1 MSEYTLSYS
10 DSSKGWPSF
19 YSFMPDYMIGM
30 NQRFYSFKGGNLFR
44 HNDGQFR
51 NRFYGQDFSSKIK
64 GVFNQSPLENKV
76 FKTIALESTDQ
87 WDFSC
92 FTELENGLIEFSD
105 FEKKEDTF
113 FAYIREGGN
122 DPLEESD
129 LKLRSAQGLGVAQS
143 IEVIGNNTIISYP
156 FRPDTIIS
164 TGDLLYRLTNT
175 GDTIY
180 IGKIISVDRGLNTIT
195 IDEII
200 VPGGIQDPVDS
211 FTLYAK
217 NSVAE
222 SNGVR
227 GSYLVYE
234 IENSNTS
241 AIELFAVKSNIFKS
255 YP

>member
-19 YSFMPDYMIGM
+19 YSFKPDYMIGM

-51 NRFYGQDFSSKIK
+51 NRFYGEDFTSRIT

-76 FKTIALESTDQ
+76 FKTIALESTDS
-87 WDFSC
+87 WSFSC
-92 FTELENGLIEFSD
+92 VTELENGIIDSAD

-113 FAYIREGGN
+113 FSYIREGGN
-122 DPLEESD
+122 DPLTQDD
-129 LKLRSAQGLGVAQS
+129 LKLRSAQGLGNASS
-143 IEVIGNNTIISYP
+143 IEVVGLNTVISYA
-156 FRPDTIIS
+156 FSLDTIIS
-164 TGDLLYRLTNT
+164 VGDLLYKLT
-175 GDTIY
+175 DTQGTLY
-180 IGKIISVDRGLNTIT
+180 LGRIIEVDRVLNTIT
-195 IDEII
+195 VDEIL
-200 VPGGIQDPVDS
+200 VAGTAQDPVGS
-211 FTLYAK
+211 FNLYAK

-227 GSYLVYE
+227 GSYLIYQ
-234 IENSNTS
+234 IENDSLA
-241 AIELFAVKSNIFKS
+241 AIELFAIKSNIFKS

>member
-10 DSSKGWPSF
+10 DSNKGWPSF

-44 HNDGQFR
+44 HNDGAIR
-51 NRFYGQDFSSKIK
+51 NRFYGQDFTSVIK

-87 WDFSC
+87 WSFSC
-92 FTELENGLIEFSD
+92 FTELENGVIDAAD

-122 DPLEESD
+122 DPLTLAD

-143 IEVIGNNTIISYP
+143 IEVAANSTVISYS
-156 FRPDTIIS
+156 FRPDSIIS
-164 TGDLLYRLTNT
+164 TGDFLY
-175 GDTIY
+175 
-180 IGKIISVDRGLNTIT
+180 KIIGTGNTLFLGMITGVDRTLNTIT
-195 IDEII
+195 IDEELL
-200 VPGGIQDPVDS
+200 PNTIQDPTGV

-227 GSYLVYE
+227 GSYLVYR
-234 IENSNTS
+234 IENDSLDPM
-241 AIELFAVKSNIFKS
+241 ELFAIKSNIFKS